1 MFQNISHRWK
11 TQKPAE
17 SLVEVVIAVFVVAL
31 GSGAATSLIIN
42 AIQANSFS
50 KDSLVAL
57 NLAVEGIEAMRDIR
71 DTNWIKFGYD
81 KANCWNVLPG
91 SVSAPGFDCTAAA
104 NKIGVGAAST
114 YYSVDLN
121 PTNYS
126 WSLPTKID
134 NALDLSTPLL
144 ATNDRYRLGFVDLNG
159 TGDKDIYVTAPF
171 ITSTV
176 LPTVGFAGSSS
187 GDSKFYRMIE
197 ISYDGSGDPATAPL
211 PDVMNVT
218 STVQWLQNGVHTVEL
233 SISLSNYQKV
243 PTS

>member
-1 MFQNISHRWK
+1 MFKKITHRWRN
-11 TQKPAE
+11 QKPAE

-31 GSGAATSLIIN
+31 GSASATSLIVS
-42 AIQANSFS
+42 AVQANGFS

-57 NLAVEGIEAMRDIR
+57 NLAVEGIEAMRSVR

-91 SVSAPGFDCTAAA
+91 SAPGVDCTLAA

-114 YYSVDLN
+114 YYSADLD

-126 WSLPTKID
+126 WSLPAGIA
-134 NALDLSTPLL
+134 NALDLSSVLP
-144 ATNDRYRLGFVDLNG
+144 TNDSYRLGFVDLNG
-159 TGDKDIYVTAPF
+159 AGDKDMY
-171 ITSTV
+171 ITSNFIGST
-176 LPTVGFAGSSS
+176 GFSDS

-197 ISYDGSGDPATAPL
+197 ISYDDGSGNPTGDPLTSE
-211 PDVMNVT
+211 VMNVT
-218 STVQWLQNGVHTVEL
+218 SAVQWEQNGVHQVVL

-243 PTS
+243 PTP